1 VKSRTSDTSETPKNR
16 LTPIRSTMEHIR
28 GYPTTLVIYKIPAS
42 RYYWVRFY
50 FAGRYRIKTTKTENK
65 VEAKRVAEKFY
76 KETLLD
82 SSVTVK
88 SNKVNAFS
96 VVGNLFF
103 KSTEKNTTTSTY
115 KSDYNRYQQHLVPF
129 FKQQDVDTITN
140 AQLNQFVEEL
150 KGTGI
155 KPATI
160 KHHIVV
166 LRKILKFA
174 VANNQMR
181 SLPVFPRI
189 TGKLQTSQK
198 RDYLTKDEYELI
210 VKTAEDLAN
219 SNVKVRNLP
228 ITLQMKYLIQFMVNS
243 FIRPS
248 DLRVIKH
255 RHVKKMVDGKEKW
268 LSLNHPAT
276 KTNANEVQAMPAT
289 VGIYEKLCT
298 QLTAENLSTKPDD
311 FIFFPDIKNRNRAM
325 EVISRQFKEIVDAS
339 KIEETTDKKIVLYS
353 LRHTAIMFRLLIG
366 GVDTLILSRNA
377 RTSQNM
383 IDKFYAAHLTT
394 DQVRKQL
401 HYIPKLKQ
409 ELVEKTSEEGKS
421 VKSPSSKK
429 PTKPRKSAKS
439 TQSTKSSAKKPTK
452 PESSTPS
459 KTPSKRTKAPS
470 KVVQKPKY

>member
-1 VKSRTSDTSETPKNR
+1 MKSRTSDTLDTPKNR
-16 LTPIRSTMEHIR
+16 LTPIRSTIEHIR

-42 RYYWVRFY
+42 RYFWVRFY

-65 VEAKRVAEKFY
+65 VEAKRFAEKFY
-76 KETLLD
+76 KEILLD

-103 KSTEKNTTTSTY
+103 RSTEKNTNTSTY
-115 KSDYNRYQQHLVPF
+115 RSDYNRYQQHLLPF

-160 KHHIVV
+160 KHHIVI

-174 VANNQMR
+174 IANDQMR

-198 RDYLTKDEYELI
+198 RDYLTKEEYELI
-210 VKTAEDLAN
+210 VETAEDLAEQQ
-219 SNVKVRNLP
+219 VKVRNLP
-228 ITLQMKYLIQFMVNS
+228 LTLQMKYLIQFMVNS

-255 RHVKKMVDGKEKW
+255 RHVKKMTDGDEEW
-268 LSLNHPAT
+268 LSLSHPAT
-276 KTNANEVQAMPAT
+276 KTNANEVQAMPVT
-289 VGIYEKLCT
+289 VGIYDKLCQ
-298 QLTAENLSTKPDD
+298 QLAAENLPTKPDD
-311 FIFFPDIKNRNRAM
+311 FLFFPDIKNRNRAM
-325 EVISRQFKEIVDAS
+325 EIISRQFKEIVDAS

-401 HYIPKLKQ
+401 HYIPKI
-409 ELVEKTSEEGKS
+409 EKKTAGETSEDQKS
-421 VKSPSSKK
+421 AKSSSSKK
-429 PTKPRKSAKS
+429 PTESSKSTKS
-439 TQSTKSSAKKPTK
+439 TQSSKSSAKKLTK
-452 PESSTPS
+452 PKSSVPS
-459 KTPSKRTKAPS
+459 KTPSKRTKTPS
-470 KVVQKPKY
+470 KVVQKPK